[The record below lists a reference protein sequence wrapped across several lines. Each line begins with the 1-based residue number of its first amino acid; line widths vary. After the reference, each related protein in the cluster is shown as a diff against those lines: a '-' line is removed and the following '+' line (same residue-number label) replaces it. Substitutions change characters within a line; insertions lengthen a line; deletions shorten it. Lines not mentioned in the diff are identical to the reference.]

1 MGQRTSHSEV
11 ATARIRRA
19 MGEHRHIVQAALDL
33 LAWFLGLWAAV
44 LLRFEFALDA
54 WPVSSVLTAILL
66 ATLLQLGVGVA
77 FGLYTRKWRFGS
89 FDEVAGLIRVVIVVT
104 AVLHLL
110 SVWVYPTQLLPTSV
124 ALASGMV
131 VALITA
137 FSRYTWRFYL
147 ERSMRPSPDVARKV
161 LVMGAGEAGIQL
173 VTSMLRNRDSGYYP
187 VAMLDD
193 DPLKSHLQVMGVPV
207 IGDREALPHAVR
219 TTGATHLIVSIPSAS
234 GALIRDLSNRAL
246 SCEIGISVL
255 PRVESLIGG
264 TVGVSDVRPVSERDL
279 LGRHE
284 VRTDVDQIAGYVT
297 GKRVL
302 VTGAGGS
309 IGSELCRQLQRF
321 GPQRVVMLD
330 RDESALHA
338 VQMSIEGRAL
348 LDSRNLVVADIRDA
362 DRMVEVFTEHRPD
375 VVFHAAALKHLPL
388 LEMYPDEGVK
398 TNVHGT
404 RNLLLAA
411 EGVGVERFVNIST
424 DKAADPSSVLG
435 HTKRV
440 AERLTASVGRRA
452 SGTYLSVRF
461 GNVLGSRG
469 SVLEAFRKQISSG
482 GPITVTHPEVTRY
495 FMLAEEAVELVI
507 QAGAIGRDGE
517 ALVLD
522 MGDPVRIDD
531 VARRLADEAERDI
544 AIVYTGLR
552 PGEKLHEVLV
562 ADAELDHRPAHPLIS
577 HVAVPPLDLEST
589 VEDDLQALIEL
600 PVSEPGDEAASELPS
615 ATRVYLSPPDMTA
628 LERRR
633 LLEAFDA
640 NWVAPVG
647 PDLTAFEAEL
657 AAACGREHA
666 VALSSATAALHLSLL
681 IAGVGRDDIVLVPT
695 LTFVATANAVLQC
708 GATPIFIDSEEDG
721 WGIDPALVDAT
732 LARLAAEG
740 RRAKAVIAVDI
751 YGQLADHHRLQMIC
765 DRHRVTLVAD
775 AAQSLGSRRAGALGG
790 SHGMA
795 AALSFNGNKVIT
807 TGGGG
812 ALVTDDEAVAERA
825 RSLATQSRLP
835 VPHFE
840 HNEPGFNYRMSNLL
854 AAVGRGQLERLPS
867 ILARLAEINARY
879 IEALDPIPG
888 LDFMP
893 VPDGSAPNGW
903 LTVMLIDPAVAG
915 CPPEDLR
922 LALESHDIEA
932 RAAFKPMHQQP
943 LFRTAEA
950 VCTGVADRVYEH
962 GLCLPSGSSLT
973 DDDQARIIRIIGDML
988 RRRVHIPLASAP
1000 VPSREASVPTP
1011 R

>member
-1 MGQRTSHSEV
+1 MGQRTSRSEA
-11 ATARIRRA
+11 ATARIRHA
-19 MGEHRHIVQAALDL
+19 MGEHRHIVQAALDV
-33 LAWFLGLWAAV
+33 LAWFFGLWGAV
-44 LLRFEFALDA
+44 LLRFEFALDG
-54 WPVSSVLTAILL
+54 WPRSSVLTAILL
-66 ATLLQLGVGVA
+66 AMLLQLGVGVA

-110 SVWVYPTQLLPTSV
+110 SVWVYPKQLLPTSV

-147 ERSMRPSPDVARKV
+147 ERSMRPSPEAATKV

-173 VTSMLRNRDSGYYP
+173 VTSMLRNPESPYYP

-193 DPLKSHLQVMGVPV
+193 DPLKSHLHVMGVPV
-207 IGDREALPHAVR
+207 IGDREQLVEAVR

-246 SCEIGISVL
+246 GCDIAMSVL

-264 TVGVSDVRPVSERDL
+264 QVGVSDVRPVSERDL

-321 GPQRVVMLD
+321 GPERVVMLD

-348 LDSRNLVVADIRDA
+348 LDSRDLVVADIRDA
-362 DRMVEVFTEHRPD
+362 ERMHEVFAEHRPH

-404 RNLLLAA
+404 RNMLLAA
-411 EGVGVERFVNIST
+411 ERAGVERFVNIST

-452 SGTYLSVRF
+452 TGTYLSVRF

-469 SVLEAFRKQISSG
+469 SVLEAFRKQISAG
-482 GPITVTHPEVTRY
+482 GPITVTHPDVTRY

-531 VARRLADEAERDI
+531 VARRLANEADREI

-562 ADAELDHRPAHPLIS
+562 AAEELDHRPAHPLIS
-577 HVAVPPLDLEST
+577 HVTVPPVDLRST
-589 VEDDLQALIEL
+589 DIDDLQALAAL
-600 PVSEPGDEAASELPS
+600 PVATESGDAPAALPANS
-615 ATRVYLSPPDMTA
+615 RVYLSPPDMSA
-628 LERRR
+628 VERHR
-633 LLEAFDA
+633 LLDAFDA

-647 PDLTAFEAEL
+647 PDLNAFEAEL
-657 AAACGREHA
+657 AAACGRDHA
-666 VALSSATAALHLSLL
+666 VALSSGTAALHLSLL
-681 IAGVGRDDIVLVPT
+681 IAGVARDDVVLVPT

-708 GATPIFIDSEEDG
+708 GATPVFIDSEEDS
-721 WGIDPALVDAT
+721 WGVDPSLVDAT
-732 LARLAAEG
+732 LARLTAEG
-740 RRAKAVIAVDI
+740 RRAKAVVAVDI
-751 YGQLADHHRLQMIC
+751 YGQVADHHRLRQIC
-765 DRHRVTLVAD
+765 DRHRVALIVD
-775 AAQSLGSRRAGALGG
+775 AAESLGASRGGAMAG
-790 SHGMA
+790 SHGVS
-795 AALSFNGNKVIT
+795 AALSFNGNKVMT

-812 ALVTDDEAVAERA
+812 ALVTDDATIAERA
-825 RSLATQSRLP
+825 RSLATQARLP
-835 VPHFE
+835 VPHYE
-840 HNEPGFNYRMSNLL
+840 HTEAGFNYRMSNLL

-867 ILARLAEINARY
+867 MLTRLSEINARY
-879 IEALDPIPG
+879 VDELGPIPG

-893 VPDGSAPNGW
+893 IPADSSPNGW
-903 LTVMLIDPAVAG
+903 LTVMLIDPVVAG
-915 CPPEDLR
+915 CSPEDLR

-932 RAAFKPMHQQP
+932 RPAWKPMHQQP
-943 LFRTAEA
+943 LFRNAEA
-950 VCTGVADRVYEH
+950 VCTGVADGIFER
-962 GLCLPSGSSLT
+962 GLCLPSGSTLS
-973 DDDQARIIRIIGDML
+973 DADQGRIIRIIGDMV
-988 RRRVHIPLASAP
+988 RRPVHMPLNL
-1000 VPSREASVPTP
+1000 SVETVGHTLPTGG
-1011 R
+1011 